1 VVANHRPPSA
11 RASHMGLIWERGT
24 SNSMKAERLAINS
37 QCTFQWN
44 LEEALDAYAP
54 AGFRNVEPHLLTDVA
69 LGCGVM
75 DLESR
80 CMGTRGSRDEPRRR

>member
-1 VVANHRPPSA
+1 
-11 RASHMGLIWERGT
+11 
-24 SNSMKAERLAINS
+24 MKAERLAINS